1 LKLDSQSQIRTK
13 RSEKP
18 VRLSGVFVDAA
29 GSLKGLTVLGVL
41 PGAVPTDGWSSSQMV
56 VLPQAVLDVESAEQ
70 LGWLDRFWWQ
80 RPELIDS
87 RAYASTSWSGGAMT
101 CLFTLAESVTPAD
114 ESWVK
119 SNAKIAALEAFIK
132 KPVRLATGGEI
143 GVIEDELNNISLS
156 DRLVYPLLKLRRLPA
171 DKSSNAGI
179 RNGAMVFA
187 EDGGMVGVI
196 VATFGQGEFYSVAPI
211 GDILHWHSL
220 DFIETLTH
228 EARDKGAASVASGGS
243 RSIICGSEGVTKL
256 LGGGG

>member
-1 LKLDSQSQIRTK
+1 MKLDSQSQIRTTW
-13 RSEKP
+13 SEKP
-18 VRLSGVFVDAA
+18 VRLAGVFVDAA

-41 PGAVPTDGWSSSQMV
+41 PGAVPTDGWSSSQME
-56 VLPQAVLDVESAEQ
+56 VLPQAVLDVKSAE
-70 LGWLDRFWWQ
+70 LGRLDLFWWQ
-80 RPELIDS
+80 QPELIDS
-87 RAYASTSWSGGAMT
+87 GAYASTSWNGGAMT
-101 CLFTLAESVTPAD
+101 CLFTLAESVIPAD

-119 SNAKIAALEAFIK
+119 SNAKVAALEAFIK

-220 DFIETLTH
+220 DFIETLKR
-228 EARDKGAASVASGGS
+228 EARDKGAASVASEGS
-243 RSIICGSEGVTKL
+243 RSIIRGSEGVTKL
-256 LGGGG
+256 LGGRG